1 MGISASSVHPKFIQ
15 LFKETFGFSETE
27 FNHLLSRFDVV
38 HLCKKGF
45 YVQPGMVADFKGY
58 INKGCMRTFSL
69 DPQGHERITLLSFE
83 DWWAGDL
90 ASYYSGQLS
99 TVYVQALED
108 CELLHISKV
117 DFSLLEAE
125 IPKLKQWYTLK
136 LARRASE
143 SMKRMSEIG
152 AMSLQDSYLK
162 LLETSP
168 EVFQRVPLQYIA
180 SYLNVEPQSLSRMR
194 KRLMDES

>member
-1 MGISASSVHPKFIQ
+1 MGISASCVQPRFTR
-15 LFKETFGFSETE
+15 LFKETFGFSEEE
-27 FNHLLSRFDVV
+27 FNHLLSRFTIMR
-38 HLCKKGF
+38 LCKKEF
-45 YVQPGMVADFKGY
+45 YLKPGMVADFKGY
-58 INKGCMRTFSL
+58 INKGCMRTYSL

-83 DWWAGDL
+83 DWWAGDIE
-90 ASYYSGQLS
+90 SYYSGQLS
-99 TVYVQALED
+99 SVYVQALED
-108 CELLHISKV
+108 CELLHISKA
-117 DFSLLEAE
+117 DFSLLETE

-143 SMKRMSEIG
+143 SMKRMSE
-152 AMSLQDSYLK
+152 MNSSSLQDSYLK

-194 KRLMDES
+194 KRLLKEQ